1 MIETQCLKL
10 SVKSSPFARCVR
22 PIRKVL
28 EKIEGV
34 NAVGANYVAELI
46 RVDLY
51 PRVIDVNEIVS
62 IVKAIGYEP
71 VPRMD

>member
-1 MIETQCLKL
+1 MIETQCLKS
-10 SVKSSPFARCVR
+10 SVKSSPFAKCVP

-28 EKIEGV
+28 EEAEGV
-34 NAVGANYVAELI
+34 KEVRANYNLELVLI
-46 RVDLY
+46 DFD
-51 PRVIDVNEIVS
+51 PKVIEVNQIVS